1 MPSPE
6 ELKPRNSRRL
16 ITFRLNDDD
25 DAALRALAAR
35 AQLGPSTLVR
45 RVIEHYVRE
54 HASRNTRKRG

>member
-6 ELKPRNSRRL
+6 ELKPRNSRNL

-25 DAALRALAAR
+25 DAALRTLAER
-35 AQLGPSTLVR
+35 VGLGPSTLAR

-54 HASRNTRKRG
+54 HAPRNKRK